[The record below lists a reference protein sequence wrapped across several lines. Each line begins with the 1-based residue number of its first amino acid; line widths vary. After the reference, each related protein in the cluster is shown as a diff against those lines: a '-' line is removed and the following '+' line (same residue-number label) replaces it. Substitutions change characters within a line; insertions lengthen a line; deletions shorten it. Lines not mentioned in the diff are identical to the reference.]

1 MLYDRILFMKQHDG
15 ISTIVMQYIIGIEFS
30 MIELKNQ
37 AQILGWRSN
46 KGL

>member
-1 MLYDRILFMKQHDG
+1 MKQHDG
-15 ISTIVMQYIIGIEFS
+15 ISTIVTRYIVGTEFS

-37 AQILGWRSN
+37 AQILGRSSN